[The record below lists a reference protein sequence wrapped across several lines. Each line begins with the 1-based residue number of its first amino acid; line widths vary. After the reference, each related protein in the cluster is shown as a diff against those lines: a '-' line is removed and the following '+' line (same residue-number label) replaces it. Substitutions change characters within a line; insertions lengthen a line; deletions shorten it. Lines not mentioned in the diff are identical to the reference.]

1 MMNILRDISQALV
14 DGDKNGTVKLVKK
27 ALSKGIGAL
36 EILNNGLIVGMDEVG
51 ALWNEGEIFIPE
63 VLVSA
68 RAMNAASKVIES
80 VLAKEGFEPIATAV
94 IGTVK
99 GDLHDI
105 GKNLVGMML
114 KGKGIE
120 IVDLGVDVS
129 KEQYLEAVKKHNAQ
143 FVVCSSLITTTM
155 TYMKD
160 IIQYF
165 NEQGMKGKVV
175 IACGGAPVTEAYT
188 KEIGAD
194 VYTDDAVQLSNVFLK
209 MVKG

>member
-1 MMNILRDISQALV
+1 MSILKKISEALV
-14 DGDKNGTVKLVKK
+14 DGNKNETVRLVEQ
-27 ALSKGIGAL
+27 ALAEGVGAL
-36 EILNNGLIVGMDEVG
+36 DILNNGLIVGMDEVG

-68 RAMNAASKVIES
+68 RAMNAASKIIES
-80 VLAKEGFEPIATAV
+80 VLAEEGFEPIATAV

-120 IVDLGVDVS
+120 IIDLGVDVS
-129 KEQYLEAVKKHNAQ
+129 KEQYLEAVKKHNAK

-155 TYMKD
+155 TYMKTIVD
-160 IIQYF
+160 YF
-165 NEQGMKGKVV
+165 NEQGMHEKVI
-175 IACGGAPVTEAYT
+175 IACGGAPVTEAYV

-194 VYTDDAVQLSNVFLK
+194 VYTDDAVSLSNVFLK
-209 MVKG
+209 IIKG